1 MDIPPTSTTRAH
13 RAIILAGGAMHAA
26 PPADPDGAIVI
37 AADSGYDHARAMG
50 LMVDVLVGDM
60 DSISAEG
67 LEHAATHDVT
77 IERHD
82 ASKDETDLEL
92 ALAVA
97 RRLGATTVAV
107 HGGEDGRIAHLLGIA
122 LGLTHARIDDLDVAW
137 HTRTGVIAV
146 ATPSRT
152 VHVSGTVGDIV
163 SLIPSG
169 SVAGVTTEGLR
180 WHLADDALEAGST
193 RGLSNE
199 MGATLASVSVR
210 AGRLLVIAEREST

>member
-1 MDIPPTSTTRAH
+1 MEIPTTSTTRAR

-26 PPADPDGAIVI
+26 PSADPNGAIVI

-50 LMVDVLVGDM
+50 LTVDVLVGDM
-60 DSISAEG
+60 DSISAPG
-67 LEHAATHDVT
+67 LEHAAAHDVA

-82 ASKDETDLEL
+82 SSKDETDLEL

-97 RRLGATTVAV
+97 RRLGATTVAI

-137 HTRTGVIAV
+137 HTRTGVIRV

-152 VHVSGTVGDIV
+152 VRVEGTVGDIV

-169 SVAGVTTEGLR
+169 NVAGVTTEGLR

-199 MGATLASVSVR
+199 MTTRSASVSVR
-210 AGRLLVIAEREST
+210 SGRLLVIAEREER

>member
-1 MDIPPTSTTRAH
+1 MDPTTATTRTH
-13 RAIILAGGAMHAA
+13 RAIILAGGAMHAV
-26 PPADPDGAIVI
+26 PPADPGDAIVI
-37 AADSGYDHARAMG
+37 AADSGYDHALALG
-50 LMVDVLVGDM
+50 LTVDVLVGDM

-67 LEHAATHDVT
+67 LEHATTHDVT

-82 ASKDETDLEL
+82 TFKDETDLEL
-92 ALAVA
+92 ALAVSL
-97 RRLGATTVAV
+97 RLGATTVAI

-137 HTRTGVIAV
+137 HTRTGVIRV

-152 VHVSGTVGDIV
+152 VEVSGIVGDIV
-163 SLIPSG
+163 SLVPSG
-169 SVAGVTTEGLR
+169 NVAGVTTEGLR

-199 MGATLASVSVR
+199 MTARRASVSVL
-210 AGRLLVIAEREST
+210 AGRLLVIAEREEP

>member
-1 MDIPPTSTTRAH
+1 
-13 RAIILAGGAMHAA
+13 MHAA

-50 LMVDVLVGDM
+50 LTVDVLVGDM
-60 DSISAEG
+60 DSISAVG
-67 LEHAATHDVT
+67 LEHATTHGVT

-92 ALAVA
+92 ALAVSL
-97 RRLGATTVAV
+97 RLGATTVV
-107 HGGEDGRIAHLLGIA
+107 IHGGEDGRIAHLLGIA

-137 HTRTGVIAV
+137 HTRTGVIRV
-146 ATPSRT
+146 ATPSRA
-152 VHVSGTVGDIV
+152 VDVPGIVGDIV

-169 SVAGVTTEGLR
+169 KVAGVTTEGLR
-180 WHLADDALEAGST
+180 WHLADDTLEAGST

-199 MGATLASVSVR
+199 MTATRALVSVR
-210 AGRLLVIAEREST
+210 SGRLLVIAEREER